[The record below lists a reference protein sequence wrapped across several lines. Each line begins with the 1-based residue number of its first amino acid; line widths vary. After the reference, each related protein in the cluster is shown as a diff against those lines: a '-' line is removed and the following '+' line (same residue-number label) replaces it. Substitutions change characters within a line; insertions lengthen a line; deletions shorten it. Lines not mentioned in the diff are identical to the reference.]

1 MASWAVLQEQTV
13 WISPLA
19 TGFTVI
25 CERCAELGATF
36 PSVQATISLDH
47 ARGSIDCPRGHQIR
61 VERDGR

>member
-1 MASWAVLQEQTV
+1 MASWSVLTEQVV

-25 CERCAELGATF
+25 CERCAEEGQTF
-36 PSVQATISLDH
+36 PSVQATLSLDH
-47 ARGSIDCPRGHQIR
+47 ARGTIECPHGHQLR